1 MVSKARLERGRY
13 WDRVWPLVSG
23 CARVSVGCDGCGAL
37 CKKSAVSIRPGSLD
51 APLKNEQPKTWI
63 IRNDLFHPAVPDG
76 FIIRA
81 FGIIGACPH
90 HLFIVITKRPDRMA
104 RLLLS
109 VAPLSNVFIGISAE
123 SQQAADMRIPYL
135 RRLSECWSTLASLDP
150 LLDQIDLANY
160 LDALDWVIIGAGSA
174 GRCEMDWIWSLA
186 RQCDA
191 VDIPVFVRRASLKG
205 RLVKTPFILGRR
217 RLETPG

>member
-13 WDRVWPLVSG
+13 WDRIWPLVAG
-23 CARVSVGCDGCGAL
+23 CARVSAGCDGCGAL
-37 CKKSAVSIRPGSLD
+37 RKKSAVSIRSGSLE
-51 APLKNEQPKTWI
+51 APLKTEKPATWI
-63 IRNDLFHPAVPDG
+63 IRNDLFHPAVPDR

-81 FGIIGACPH
+81 FGFMRACPH
-90 HLFIVITKRPDRMA
+90 HLFIVISKRPDRMA

-109 VAPLSNVFIGISAE
+109 EAPVSNVFIGVCAE
-123 SQQAADMRIPYL
+123 DQRTADMRIPYL
-135 RRLSECWSTLASLDP
+135 RPLSGCWNTFVSLDP
-150 LLDQIDLANY
+150 LLDPVDLTNY
-160 LDALDWVIIGAGSA
+160 LDVLGWLIVGAGSA
-174 GRCEMDWIWSLA
+174 ARCEVDWIWSLA

-191 VDIPVFVRRASLKG
+191 VDIPVFVRQASLKG